1 MSVFE
6 KPKAIVFDWDDTI
19 ISAWHIIHAAIN
31 TTLEAMGD
39 KPWSEDEARE
49 RIGPPAKVLFTNL
62 FGEDKWE
69 EADKIFLQ
77 GYKDGIGD
85 NIKVYDGVEDLLKFA
100 NDNDIYCT
108 IASTKRG
115 PLLRQEV
122 EELGFNKYFKHVVGT
137 GDAEK
142 DKPSKEIVDMSLE
155 GSGIDPEKDN
165 VWFVGDGITDLKCAK
180 NSGCK
185 AIFIETK
192 LPPEDQIAEY
202 ELLHR
207 CKDISAV
214 ADYLKAGLSNDV
226 KAKSALKI

>member
-31 TTLEAMGD
+31 DTLVAMGE
-39 KPWSEDEARE
+39 KPWTDDEARE
-49 RIGPPAKVLFTNL
+49 RIGPPAKVLFAEL
-62 FGEDKWE
+62 FGEENCKK
-69 EADKIFLQ
+69 ADEIYINSYQ
-77 GYKDGIGD
+77 TRIKDH
-85 NIKVYDGVEDLLKFA
+85 IKAHDGAEDLLKFA

-115 PLLRQEV
+115 SILRKETQ
-122 EELGFNKYFKHVVGT
+122 ELGFDKYFKHVVGT
-137 GDAEK
+137 GDAEQ
-142 DKPSKEIVDMSLE
+142 DKPAKEIVTRSLE

-165 VWFVGDGITDLKCAK
+165 VWFIGDGITDLKCAK

-185 AIFIETK
+185 AVFVETK

-202 ELLHR
+202 TLLHR
-207 CKDISAV
+207 CKDIEAV
-214 ADYLKAGLSNDV
+214 GEYLKAGLGN
-226 KAKSALKI
+226 KNN